1 MKVASATLPGARR
14 ILDEH
19 RAVTHYSNWGQRRYC
34 PHTGHAPAP

>member
-14 ILDEH
+14 ILDER
-19 RAVTHYSNWGQRRYC
+19 RAATQYVSWDQRRYC